1 MGDILL
7 ISTSEDKGGSSEA
20 LFPGRVPHVRLSVH
34 GPKKMGRSP
43 FQRFHFAGKGT
54 AGLES
59 KFSHPL
65 LSVEHGSNS
74 VEQQI
79 R

>member
-34 GPKKMGRSP
+34 GPKKMGAAPSTAFVTRV
-43 FQRFHFAGKGT
+43 KGLWPR
-54 AGLES
+54 ARILAQQSES
-59 KFSHPL
+59 
-65 LSVEHGSNS
+65 V
-74 VEQQI
+74 
-79 R
+79 